1 MRRDNYP
8 HQNDLVF
15 MTEPTLHHV
24 ACDDAQGGH
33 RMAYWQW
40 GDARSARVVVCV
52 HGLTR
57 QGRDFDALAQAIVA
71 RAGGNVRVVCP
82 DVVGRGRSDWLRDPA
97 FYQVPVYAADMMALI
112 AQLHR
117 EQAIDTL
124 DYVGTSMGGLIGF
137 VLAGHKELPLARPIR
152 RFVANDVGPT
162 IEPAAVQRIGAY
174 VGKSG
179 QFESVQAAA
188 DAMWALSATFGPH
201 TPAQWL
207 ALSQHMV
214 VPVSQRTADG
224 SAKVDAAGDAGNA
237 GNAGNGAEGA
247 WVLHYDPAI
256 GVALRAIT
264 PEAAAQGGAIM
275 WSLYDAIEARTL
287 VTRGAES
294 DLLSRDTALAMT
306 QRGPHAA
313 LVEFDGVGHA
323 PTFVDPAQIA
333 AVTDFLF
340 D

>member
-1 MRRDNYP
+1 MRRTHYP
-8 HQNDLVF
+8 HQDHTVF
-15 MTEPTLHHV
+15 MTEPTLHYV

-57 QGRDFDALAQAIVA
+57 QGRDFDLLAQAIVA
-71 RAGGNVRVVCP
+71 RAGGDVRVVCP

-97 FYQVPVYAADMMALI
+97 FYQVPVYAADMVALI
-112 AQLHR
+112 AQLQR

-124 DYVGTSMGGLIGF
+124 DYLGTSMGGLIGF
-137 VLAGHKELPLARPIR
+137 VLAGHKDLPLAKPIR
-152 RFVANDVGPT
+152 RFIANDVGPT

-174 VGKSG
+174 VGQG
-179 QFESVQAAA
+179 GRFASVQAAA
-188 DAMWALSATFGPH
+188 DAMWALSTTFGPH

-207 ALSQHMV
+207 ALSRHLV
-214 VPVSQRTADG
+214 VPASQRTADG
-224 SAKVDAAGDAGNA
+224 SAKVDAGDDNDAA
-237 GNAGNGAEGA
+237 AES

-264 PEAAAQGGAIM
+264 PEAAVQGGAIM

-287 VTRGAES
+287 LLRGAVS
-294 DLLSRDTALAMT
+294 DLLSHETALAMT
-306 QRGPHAA
+306 QRGPRAK

-323 PTFVDPAQIA
+323 PTLVDPAQIA
-333 AVTDFLF
+333 VVTDFLF

>member
-8 HQNDLVF
+8 HQDDFVF
-15 MTEPTLHHV
+15 MTEPTLHYV

-40 GDARSARVVVCV
+40 GDARSTHVVICV

-57 QGRDFDALAQAIVA
+57 QGRDFDLLAQAIVA
-71 RAGGNVRVVCP
+71 RAKGNVRVVCP

-97 FYQVPVYAADMMALI
+97 FYQVPVYAADMVALI

-124 DYVGTSMGGLIGF
+124 DYLGTSMGGLIGF
-137 VLAGHKELPLARPIR
+137 VLAGHKELPLARSIR
-152 RFVANDVGPT
+152 RFIANDVGPT

-174 VGKSG
+174 VGKNGSY
-179 QFESVQAAA
+179 ESVQAAA
-188 DAMWALSATFGPH
+188 DAMWALSTTFGPH

-214 VPVSQRTADG
+214 VPASQRTADG
-224 SAKVDAAGDAGNA
+224 SAKVEAGSDD
-237 GNAGNGAEGA
+237 EGS
-247 WVLHYDPAI
+247 WLLHYDPAI

-287 VTRGAES
+287 ITRGAVS
-294 DLLSRDTALAMT
+294 DLLSRETALAMT
-306 QRGPHAA
+306 QRGPRAK
-313 LVEFDGVGHA
+313 LVEFEGVGHA

>member
-1 MRRDNYP
+1 
-8 HQNDLVF
+8 

-40 GDARSARVVVCV
+40 GDARSAHVVICV

-57 QGRDFDALAQAIVA
+57 QGRDFDALAEAIVA

-97 FYQVPVYAADMMALI
+97 FYQVPVYAADMVALM
-112 AQLHR
+112 AQLQR

-124 DYVGTSMGGLIGF
+124 DYFGTSMGGLIGF
-137 VLAGHKELPLARPIR
+137 VLAGHKELPLPRPVR
-152 RFVANDVGPT
+152 RFIANDVGPT
-162 IEPAAVQRIGAY
+162 IEPVALQRIAAY
-174 VGKSG
+174 VGQG
-179 QFESVQAAA
+179 GRYGSVQEAA
-188 DAMWALSATFGPH
+188 DAMWALSTTFGPH

-207 ALSQHMV
+207 ALSRHMV
-214 VPVSQRTADG
+214 VPASQRTADG
-224 SAKVDAAGDAGNA
+224 AAKVEAGADDASDS
-237 GNAGNGAEGA
+237 
-247 WVLHYDPAI
+247 WMLHYDPAI
-256 GVALRAIT
+256 AVALRAIT

-275 WSLYDAIEARTL
+275 WSLYDAIGARTL

-294 DLLSRDTALAMT
+294 DLLSRGTALAMT
-306 QRGPHAA
+306 ERGPKAT
-313 LVEFDGVGHA
+313 LIEFEGVGHA
-323 PTFVDPAQIA
+323 PTFVDPAQV
-333 AVTDFLF
+333 AVVTSFLF

>member
-1 MRRDNYP
+1 MRRDHYP
-8 HQNDLVF
+8 HQDDSVF
-15 MTEPTLHHV
+15 MTEPTLHYV
-24 ACDDAQGGH
+24 ACDDALGGH

-40 GDARSARVVVCV
+40 GDACGAHVVICV

-57 QGRDFDALAQAIVA
+57 QGRDFDVLAQAIVA

-97 FYQVPVYAADMMALI
+97 FYQVPVYAADMVALI
-112 AQLHR
+112 AQLQR
-117 EQAIDTL
+117 EQAIETL
-124 DYVGTSMGGLIGF
+124 DYLGTSMGGLIGF

-152 RFVANDVGPT
+152 RFIANDVGPT
-162 IEPAAVQRIGAY
+162 IEPAAVRRIGAY
-174 VGKSG
+174 VGQG
-179 QFESVQAAA
+179 GRYANVQEAA
-188 DAMWALSATFGPH
+188 DAMWALSTTFGPH

-214 VPVSQRTADG
+214 VPASQRAADG
-224 SAKVDAAGDAGNA
+224 ASKVEAGEADAAGP
-237 GNAGNGAEGA
+237 
-247 WVLHYDPAI
+247 WLLHYDPAI

-287 VTRGAES
+287 VTRGAQS
-294 DLLSRDTALAMT
+294 DLLSHETAIAMT
-306 QRGPHAA
+306 QRGPRAA

-323 PTFVDPAQIA
+323 PTFIDPAQV
-333 AVTDFLF
+333 AVVTSFLF

>member
-1 MRRDNYP
+1 
-8 HQNDLVF
+8 
-15 MTEPTLHHV
+15 MTEPTLHYV

-40 GDARSARVVVCV
+40 GDALSARVVVCV

-97 FYQVPVYAADMMALI
+97 FYQVPVYAADMVGLI

-117 EQAIDTL
+117 EQPIDTL
-124 DYVGTSMGGLIGF
+124 DYIGTSMGGLIGF

-162 IEPAAVQRIGAY
+162 IEPAALQRIGAY

-179 QFESVQAAA
+179 QYASVQAAA
-188 DAMWALSATFGPH
+188 DAMWSLSTTFGPH

-214 VPVSQRTADG
+214 VPVSQRSADG
-224 SAKVDAAGDAGNA
+224 SAKVEGISNNVDSA
-237 GNAGNGAEGA
+237 NGA
-247 WVLHYDPAI
+247 WLLHYDPAI

-287 VTRGAES
+287 VTRGAVS

-313 LVEFDGVGHA
+313 LVEFEGVGHA

>member
-1 MRRDNYP
+1 MQRNHYP
-8 HQNDLVF
+8 HQDAPVF
-15 MTEPTLHHV
+15 MTEPTLHYV

-40 GDARSARVVVCV
+40 GDARSTHVVICV

-57 QGRDFDALAQAIVA
+57 QGRDFDLLAQAIVA
-71 RAGGNVRVVCP
+71 RAKGNVRVVCP

-97 FYQVPVYAADMMALI
+97 FYQVPVYAADMVALI

-124 DYVGTSMGGLIGF
+124 DYLGTSMGGLIGF

-152 RFVANDVGPT
+152 RFIANDVGPT

-174 VGKSG
+174 VGRNGSY
-179 QFESVQAAA
+179 ESVQAAA
-188 DAMWALSATFGPH
+188 DAMWALSTTFGPH

-214 VPVSQRTADG
+214 VPASQRTADG
-224 SAKVDAAGDAGNA
+224 SAKVEAGSDD
-237 GNAGNGAEGA
+237 EGS
-247 WVLHYDPAI
+247 WLLHYDPAI

-287 VTRGAES
+287 ITRGAAS
-294 DLLSRDTALAMT
+294 DLLSRETALAMT
-306 QRGPHAA
+306 QRGPHAK
-313 LVEFDGVGHA
+313 LVEFEGVGHA

>member
-8 HQNDLVF
+8 HQDDFVF
-15 MTEPTLHHV
+15 MTEPTLHYV

-40 GDARSARVVVCV
+40 GDARSTHVVICV

-57 QGRDFDALAQAIVA
+57 QGRDFDLLAQAIVA
-71 RAGGNVRVVCP
+71 RAKGNVRVVCP

-97 FYQVPVYAADMMALI
+97 FYQVPVYAADMVALI

-124 DYVGTSMGGLIGF
+124 DYLGTSMGGLIGF

-152 RFVANDVGPT
+152 RFIANDVGPT

-174 VGKSG
+174 VGKNGSY
-179 QFESVQAAA
+179 ESVQAAA
-188 DAMWALSATFGPH
+188 DAMWALSTTFGPH

-214 VPVSQRTADG
+214 VPASQRTADG
-224 SAKVDAAGDAGNA
+224 SAKVEAGSDD
-237 GNAGNGAEGA
+237 EGS
-247 WVLHYDPAI
+247 WLLHYDPAI

-287 VTRGAES
+287 ITRGAVS
-294 DLLSRDTALAMT
+294 DLLSRETALAMT
-306 QRGPHAA
+306 QRGPHAK
-313 LVEFDGVGHA
+313 LVEFEGVGHA

>member
-1 MRRDNYP
+1 
-8 HQNDLVF
+8 VI
-15 MTEPTLHHV
+15 
-24 ACDDAQGGH
+24 
-33 RMAYWQW
+33 
-40 GDARSARVVVCV
+40 CV

-57 QGRDFDALAQAIVA
+57 QGRDFDLLAQAIVA
-71 RAGGNVRVVCP
+71 RAEGNVRVVCP
-82 DVVGRGRSDWLRDPA
+82 DVVGRGQSDWLRDPA
-97 FYQVPVYAADMMALI
+97 FYQVPVYAADMVALI

-124 DYVGTSMGGLIGF
+124 DYLGTSMGGLIGF

-152 RFVANDVGPT
+152 RFIANDVGPT

-174 VGKSG
+174 VGKNGSY
-179 QFESVQAAA
+179 ESVQAAA
-188 DAMWALSATFGPH
+188 DAMWALSTTFGPH

-214 VPVSQRTADG
+214 VPASQRTADG
-224 SAKVDAAGDAGNA
+224 SAKVEAGSDD
-237 GNAGNGAEGA
+237 EGS
-247 WVLHYDPAI
+247 WLLHYDPAI

-287 VTRGAES
+287 ITRGAVS
-294 DLLSRDTALAMT
+294 DLLSRETALAMT
-306 QRGPHAA
+306 QRGPHAK
-313 LVEFDGVGHA
+313 LVEFEGVGHA

>member
-1 MRRDNYP
+1 MRRDHYP

-40 GDARSARVVVCV
+40 GDARSAHVVVCV

-71 RAGGNVRVVCP
+71 RAGGKVRVVCP
-82 DVVGRGRSDWLRDPA
+82 DVVGRGRSDWLRDPN
-97 FYQVPVYAADMMALI
+97 FYQVPVYAADMVALV

-179 QFESVQAAA
+179 SYASVQAAA
-188 DAMWALSATFGPH
+188 DAMWALSTTFGPH

-214 VPVSQRTADG
+214 VPASQRNAEG
-224 SAKVDAAGDAGNA
+224 SAKVDAAAGADDAA
-237 GNAGNGAEGA
+237 GA
-247 WVLHYDPAI
+247 WLLHYDPAI

-287 VTRGAES
+287 VTRGAVS
-294 DLLSRDTALAMT
+294 DLLSRETALAMT

-313 LVEFDGVGHA
+313 LVEFEGVGHA

-333 AVTDFLF
+333 AVTGFLF

>member
-8 HQNDLVF
+8 HQDDFVF
-15 MTEPTLHHV
+15 MTEPTLHYV

-40 GDARSARVVVCV
+40 GDARSTHVVICV

-57 QGRDFDALAQAIVA
+57 QGRDFDRLAQAIVA

-97 FYQVPVYAADMMALI
+97 FYQVPVYAADMVALI

-124 DYVGTSMGGLIGF
+124 DYLGTSMGGLIGF

-152 RFVANDVGPT
+152 RFIANDVGPT

-174 VGKSG
+174 VGKNGSY
-179 QFESVQAAA
+179 ESVQAAA
-188 DAMWALSATFGPH
+188 DAMWVLSTTFGPH

-214 VPVSQRTADG
+214 VPASQRTADG
-224 SAKVDAAGDAGNA
+224 SAKVEAGSDD
-237 GNAGNGAEGA
+237 EGS
-247 WVLHYDPAI
+247 WLLHYDPAI

-287 VTRGAES
+287 ITRGAVS
-294 DLLSRDTALAMT
+294 DLLSRETALAMT
-306 QRGPHAA
+306 QRGPHAK
-313 LVEFDGVGHA
+313 LVEFEGVGHA

>member
-1 MRRDNYP
+1 
-8 HQNDLVF
+8 

-40 GDARSARVVVCV
+40 GDARSAHVVVCV

-57 QGRDFDALAQAIVA
+57 QGRDFDLLAQAIVE
-71 RAGGNVRVVCP
+71 RAGGDVRVVCP
-82 DVVGRGRSDWLRDPA
+82 DVVGRGCSDWLRDPSL
-97 FYQVPVYAADMMALI
+97 YQVPVYAADMVALI

-117 EQAIDTL
+117 EQPIDTL
-124 DYVGTSMGGLIGF
+124 DYLGTSMGGLIGF

-162 IEPAAVQRIGAY
+162 IEPVALQRIGAY
-174 VGKSG
+174 VGRNGS
-179 QFESVQAAA
+179 FESVQAAA
-188 DAMWALSATFGPH
+188 DAMWALSTTFGPH

-207 ALSQHMV
+207 ALSRHMV
-214 VPVSQRTADG
+214 VPASQRTADG
-224 SAKVDAAGDAGNA
+224 SAKVEASGGEDGR
-237 GNAGNGAEGA
+237 
-247 WVLHYDPAI
+247 WLLHYDPAI

-275 WSLYDAIEARTL
+275 WSLYDAITARTL
-287 VTRGAES
+287 LTRGAES
-294 DLLSRDTALAMT
+294 DLLSRETALAMT
-306 QRGPHAA
+306 QRGPHAT
-313 LVEFDGVGHA
+313 LVEFQGVGHA

-333 AVTDFLF
+333 AVTNFLF
-340 D
+340 DRSSD

>member
-1 MRRDNYP
+1 
-8 HQNDLVF
+8 
-15 MTEPTLHHV
+15 
-24 ACDDAQGGH
+24 
-33 RMAYWQW
+33 
-40 GDARSARVVVCV
+40 
-52 HGLTR
+52 
-57 QGRDFDALAQAIVA
+57 
-71 RAGGNVRVVCP
+71 
-82 DVVGRGRSDWLRDPA
+82 LRDPA
-97 FYQVPVYAADMMALI
+97 FYQVPVYAADMVALI

-124 DYVGTSMGGLIGF
+124 DYLGTSMGGLIGF

-152 RFVANDVGPT
+152 RFIANDVGPT

-174 VGKSG
+174 VGKNGSY
-179 QFESVQAAA
+179 ESVQAAA
-188 DAMWALSATFGPH
+188 DAMWALSTTFGPH

-214 VPVSQRTADG
+214 VPASQRTADG
-224 SAKVDAAGDAGNA
+224 SAKVEAGSDD
-237 GNAGNGAEGA
+237 EGS
-247 WVLHYDPAI
+247 WLLHYDPAI

-287 VTRGAES
+287 ITRGAVS
-294 DLLSRDTALAMT
+294 DLLSRETALAMT
-306 QRGPHAA
+306 QRGPHAK
-313 LVEFDGVGHA
+313 LVEFEGVGHA

>member
-8 HQNDLVF
+8 HQDDFVF
-15 MTEPTLHHV
+15 MTEPTLHYV

-40 GDARSARVVVCV
+40 GDARSAHVVVCV

-57 QGRDFDALAQAIVA
+57 QGRDFDLLAQAIVA

-82 DVVGRGRSDWLRDPA
+82 DVVGRGRSDWLRDPS
-97 FYQVPVYAADMMALI
+97 FYQVPVYAGDMVALV

-117 EQAIDTL
+117 EQPIDTL
-124 DYVGTSMGGLIGF
+124 DYIGTSMGGLIGF

-152 RFVANDVGPT
+152 RFVLNDVGPT

-179 QFESVQAAA
+179 RYESVQAAA
-188 DAMWALSATFGPH
+188 DAMWALSTTFGPH
-201 TPAQWL
+201 TPEQWL
-207 ALSQHMV
+207 ALSRHMV
-214 VPVSQRTADG
+214 VPASRRTADG
-224 SAKVDAAGDAGNA
+224 SGKVEASGE
-237 GNAGNGAEGA
+237 EGSQEGG
-247 WVLHYDPAI
+247 WLLHYDPAI

-275 WSLYDAIEARTL
+275 WGLYDAIEARTL
-287 VTRGAES
+287 ITRGAVS
-294 DLLSRDTALAMT
+294 DLLSRETAQAMT

-313 LVEFDGVGHA
+313 LVEFEGVGHA

-333 AVTDFLF
+333 VVTRFLF